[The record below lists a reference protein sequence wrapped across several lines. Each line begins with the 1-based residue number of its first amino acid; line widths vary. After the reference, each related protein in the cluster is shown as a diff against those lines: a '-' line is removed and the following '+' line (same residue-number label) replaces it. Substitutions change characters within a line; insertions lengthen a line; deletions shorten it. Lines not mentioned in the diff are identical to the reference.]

1 MGIKIKINSEEIK
14 RINKY
19 YLLLHLIYVYF
30 FIVKENSLMNDE
42 IKCLKDDWF
51 FLWAIRFFIAVLF

>member
-1 MGIKIKINSEEIK
+1 MAIKIKINSEEIK

-30 FIVKENSLMNDE
+30 FYCKREFIDE
-42 IKCLKDDWF
+42 
-51 FLWAIRFFIAVLF
+51 

>member
-30 FIVKENSLMNDE
+30 FIVKENSLMNDK
-42 IKCLKDDWF
+42 IK
-51 FLWAIRFFIAVLF
+51 